1 MSRTYQSYLLI
12 FLISFV
18 VSLALVPLSRLL
30 AFRFRVLDVPDLRK
44 RHGKA
49 MPYLGGLAIIL
60 SFHLIVMGSLA
71 GLFFLRKSGF
81 LIGLFPWI
89 PEEMPRLLLVM
100 SKLIALL
107 VGSVGMFSLGLIDD
121 ILGAKFDF
129 RLKFI
134 FQVVIAIA
142 MTLFGIRTDFLQN
155 DFLDN
160 LFTVLWIVGI
170 TNSFNLLDNMDGL
183 SSGVAYIC
191 TIFLFVIAAKQEQF
205 FIGLAYVSL
214 AGALLGFLYFNF
226 PPAKIFLG
234 DAGALYIGFLVAT
247 LTVLQSFGTDQNY
260 GIFPILM
267 PVCILGL
274 PIFDTARVMI
284 IRYHEKRPLFQGD
297 RRHLSHRLVEMGL
310 SERQTVFVL
319 YMLTAC
325 LGVASL
331 ALETSTTF
339 LSGVLIFQ
347 ALCFVLII
355 SMLLAWT
362 KR

>member
-1 MSRTYQSYLLI
+1 MSKTYQSYLLI

-18 VSLALVPLSRLL
+18 LSLALVPFSRLL
-30 AFRFRVLDVPDLRK
+30 AFRFHVLDVPDRRK
-44 RHGKA
+44 KHGRV
-49 MPYLGGLAIIL
+49 MPYLGGLAVIITFNLMVVGCL
-60 SFHLIVMGSLA
+60 SSLFA
-71 GLFFLRKSGF
+71 LRHTSFLSN
-81 LIGLFPWI
+81 LFPWI
-89 PEEMPRLLLVM
+89 PQEIPHIFSVLG
-100 SKLIALL
+100 KLIALL
-107 VGSVGMFSLGLIDD
+107 VGSVGMFSLGLVDD

-129 RLKFI
+129 RLKFA
-134 FQVVIAIA
+134 FQIIIAIA
-142 MTLFGIRTDFLQN
+142 MTFFGIRTDFLQN
-155 DFLDN
+155 EFLDN

-183 SSGVAYIC
+183 SGGVAYIC
-191 TIFLFVIAAKQEQF
+191 TIFLFAIAAKQEQF

-234 DAGALYIGFLVAT
+234 DAGALYIGFLIAT

-274 PIFDTARVMI
+274 PIFDTARVI
-284 IRYHEKRPLFQGD
+284 LIRWYEKRPIFQGD

-310 SERQTVFVL
+310 GQRQTVLVL
-319 YMLTAC
+319 YLLTAC
-325 LGVASL
+325 LGMASL
-331 ALETSTTF
+331 ALENSSTF

-347 ALCFVLII
+347 ILCFVSTF

-362 KR
+362 KN